1 MYAIAE
7 AALESCAGR
16 RGLSVRL
23 PSAWTHKK
31 IVQTFFGDETDIPPD
46 IVEDVIGQL
55 FPDNRE
61 VVLET
66 MEGEV
71 ASSISAYQRRSIVLK
86 VYPDDLEPK
95 VIKLAPVKRVRSEA
109 RNYQEYIRDRL
120 IGSFYAQLERSAEFW
135 DLGGS
140 VYTFLGSSLKNLPS
154 FSAFYRREKDPEMIL
169 RPLKHF
175 FKEVWRRHYEERKR
189 PENQSLFQIY
199 DRSFR
204 LKERLESFTNQ
215 EEKRAFPGLP
225 GAHTNPVPWVLRHS
239 DSSFI
244 PEARV
249 AITHGDVHGDN
260 LFVDGEHA
268 WAIDFERTGPGHVL
282 RDFVELEVDILT
294 RLATTNSQDLSG
306 FYELA
311 VALAAPTDP
320 STACQPTASLSTKA
334 EARKA
339 LYVIS
344 GIRCMAKEASRCRDS
359 REYYWGLL
367 LDTLFVA
374 ARAPEHSHHREPA
387 LLLGSVLC
395 DRLSNWGSKWPQKER
410 NFVITQEQPDQRSKQ
425 PRTADA
431 FLSYNRVDRN
441 AVQALARY
449 LKEKAKLD
457 VWLDQWNLLPGD
469 AWQEEIDLVL
479 DRSRTCVI
487 FWGKSGLGPWQHE
500 EMRAALE
507 RRVTERDYRIVPVL
521 LPGCLSPE
529 KMPAFLQRMTYGSI

>member
-1 MYAIAE
+1 MLEPQGYRVQVAEGLGQELPNLAITLARSFRPHVAIVDLRLLDEYRDERSGLGLLHSLQPARCILYSAYLKPEVTREALKEYGAYDCIGKSEKPERLMYAIAE

-367 LDTLFVA
+367 LESQHCYSG
-374 ARAPEHSHHREPA
+374 PS
-387 LLLGSVLC
+387 SVT
-395 DRLSNWGSKWPQKER
+395 
-410 NFVITQEQPDQRSKQ
+410 V
-425 PRTADA
+425 
-431 FLSYNRVDRN
+431 
-441 AVQALARY
+441 LATGG
-449 LKEKAKLD
+449 
-457 VWLDQWNLLPGD
+457 P
-469 AWQEEIDLVL
+469 
-479 DRSRTCVI
+479 
-487 FWGKSGLGPWQHE
+487 SGLKKRG
-500 EMRAALE
+500 
-507 RRVTERDYRIVPVL
+507 T
-521 LPGCLSPE
+521 S
-529 KMPAFLQRMTYGSI
+529 